1 MKGDAMPILPF
12 RQPRLRD
19 GLGVDATRLMDGFSI
34 EVMPRTAAK
43 IADFR
48 PLLPQGTRI
57 YIAHLEGTPID
68 DMIATARRL
77 RSEGFS
83 VMPHFPARII
93 AGPDELNHWIT
104 RYRTEADVTEALVLA
119 GGPKT
124 PMGAFDSSMQLLETG
139 YFEQAGYTRLH
150 VAGHPEGNRDI
161 DPDGGTAAIDQ
172 ALLWKQ
178 DHSARTGVEMT
189 IVTQFAFEAEG
200 VLAWER
206 RLRALGV
213 TLPIHLGVAGPAKL
227 QTLLKFAIACGVGPS
242 LSVLQKRA
250 RDVTKLLLPFEPD
263 TLIADLAAGL
273 ARDPESLITQI
284 HLFPLGGIDASAAF
298 AARASGRT
306 SDTSD
311 DAKAARSMERST

>member
-1 MKGDAMPILPF
+1 MPILPF
-12 RQPRLRD
+12 RQPASRD
-19 GLGVDATRLMDGFSI
+19 GMARDAARLMDGFSI

-48 PLLPQGTRI
+48 AILPHGTRI
-57 YIAHLEGTPID
+57 YIAHLEGTPLD

-77 RSEGFS
+77 RAEGFA

-93 AGPDELNHWIT
+93 SGADELNHWIT
-104 RYRTEADVTEALVLA
+104 RYRLEADVTEALVLA

-124 PMGAFDSSMQLLETG
+124 PVGAFHSSMQLLETG
-139 YFEQAGYTRLH
+139 YFEAAGYTRLH

-161 DPDGGTAAIDQ
+161 DPDGGTSAVDQ

-178 DHSARTGVEMT
+178 DYARQIGIDMA
-189 IVTQFAFEAEG
+189 IVTQFAFEAAG
-200 VLAWER
+200 VLAWDR

-213 TLPIHLGVAGPAKL
+213 RLPIHLGVAGPAKL

-250 RDVTKLLLPFEPD
+250 RDVSKLLLPFEPD
-263 TLIADLAAGL
+263 TLLADLAAGI
-273 ARDPESLITQI
+273 AHDPESLIAKI
-284 HLFPLGGIDASAAF
+284 HLFPLGGIEASANF
-298 AARASGRT
+298 AAKSRGAADAMPPATAETRT
-306 SDTSD
+306 
-311 DAKAARSMERST
+311 

>member
-1 MKGDAMPILPF
+1 MPILPF
-12 RQPRLRD
+12 RQTRLRD
-19 GLGVDATRLMDGFSI
+19 GLGVDAARLMDGFSI

-43 IADFR
+43 IADFSAI
-48 PLLPQGTRI
+48 LPQGTRI

-77 RSEGFS
+77 RGEGFA

-104 RYRTEADVTEALVLA
+104 RYRLEADVTEALVLA

-124 PMGAFDSSMQLLETG
+124 PVGAFHSSMQLLETG
-139 YFEQAGYTRLH
+139 YFEAAGYTRLH

-161 DPDGGTAAIDQ
+161 DPDGGTSAVDQ

-178 DHSARTGVEMT
+178 DYARQSGIDMA
-189 IVTQFAFEAEG
+189 IVTQFAFDAAG
-200 VLAWER
+200 VLAWDR

-213 TLPIHLGVAGPAKL
+213 RLPIHLGVAGPAKL

-263 TLIADLAAGL
+263 ALMADLAAGI
-273 ARDPESLITQI
+273 AQDPENLIAQI
-284 HLFPLGGIDASAAF
+284 HLFPLGGIEASAAY
-298 AARASGRT
+298 AARASGKT
-306 SDTSD
+306 SDASD
-311 DAKAARSMERST
+311 DAATARSTERST

>member
-1 MKGDAMPILPF
+1 MA
-12 RQPRLRD
+12 RD
-19 GLGVDATRLMDGFSI
+19 TARLMDGFSI

-77 RSEGFS
+77 RAEGFA

-93 AGPDELNHWIT
+93 SGPDELNHWIT
-104 RYRTEADVTEALVLA
+104 RYRLEADVTEALVLA

-124 PMGAFDSSMQLLETG
+124 PVGAFDSSMQLLETG
-139 YFEQAGYTRLH
+139 YFEAAGFDRLH

-161 DPDGGTAAIDQ
+161 DPDGGTSAVDQ

-178 DHSARTGVEMT
+178 DYAARSGTKMA
-189 IVTQFAFEAEG
+189 IVTQFAFEAAG

-206 RLRALGV
+206 HLRALGV
-213 TLPIHLGVAGPAKL
+213 TLPVHLGVAGPAKL

-250 RDVTKLLLPFEPD
+250 RDVTKLLMPFEPD
-263 TLIADLAAGL
+263 TLLADLAAGI
-273 ARDPESLITQI
+273 AQDPDSLIAQI
-284 HLFPLGGIDASAAF
+284 HLFPLGGIEASAGF
-298 AARASGRT
+298 AAKSRCASEGITPATTGART
-306 SDTSD
+306 
-311 DAKAARSMERST
+311 

>member
-1 MKGDAMPILPF
+1 MPILPF
-12 RQPRLRD
+12 RQPGLRD
-19 GLGVDATRLMDGFSI
+19 GLGVDAARLMDGFSI

-48 PLLPQGTRI
+48 AIVPKGTRI

-77 RSEGFS
+77 RGEGFA

-93 AGPDELNHWIT
+93 AGPDELNHWIN
-104 RYRTEADVTEALVLA
+104 RYRHEADVTEALVLA
-119 GGPKT
+119 GGPTT
-124 PMGAFDSSMQLLETG
+124 PVGGLDSSMQLLETG
-139 YFEQAGYTRLH
+139 YFEAAGFERLH

-161 DPDGGTAAIDQ
+161 DPDGGTNAVDQ

-178 DHSARTGVEMT
+178 DYAARTGTQMA
-189 IVTQFAFEAEG
+189 IVTQFAFEAAG

-206 RLRALGV
+206 RLRGLGV

-227 QTLLKFAIACGVGPS
+227 QTLLKFAVACGVGAS

-250 RDVTKLLLPFEPD
+250 RDVTKLLMPFEPD
-263 TLIADLAAGL
+263 ALLSDLAAGI
-273 ARDPESLITQI
+273 ADDPGNLISQI
-284 HLFPLGGIDASAAF
+284 HLFPLGGIEASAAF
-298 AARASGRT
+298 AAKARGQSG
-306 SDTSD
+306 
-311 DAKAARSMERST
+311 AAHDETKLTIQTERSI

>member
-1 MKGDAMPILPF
+1 MPILPF
-12 RQPRLRD
+12 RQSPTRD

-48 PLLPQGTRI
+48 AILPQGTRI

-77 RSEGFS
+77 RSDGFA

-124 PMGAFDSSMQLLETG
+124 PIGAFDSSMQLLETG
-139 YFEQAGYTRLH
+139 YFEAAGYTRLH

-161 DPDGGTAAIDQ
+161 DPDGGTSAVDQ

-178 DHSARTGVEMT
+178 DYAARTGTKMA
-189 IVTQFAFEAEG
+189 IVTQFAFEAAG

-206 RLRALGV
+206 RLRGLGV
-213 TLPIHLGVAGPAKL
+213 RLPIHLGVAGPAKL

-250 RDVTKLLLPFEPD
+250 RDVSKLLLPFEPD
-263 TLIADLAAGL
+263 ALLTDLAAGM
-273 ARDPESLITQI
+273 ADDPDSLIAQI
-284 HLFPLGGIDASAAF
+284 HLFPLGGIEASANF
-298 AARASGRT
+298 AARVHGQ
-306 SDTSD
+306 
-311 DAKAARSMERST
+311 AAAQAPQPVQEVRP